1 MSKFIP
7 FILFVVVFCLISYSK
22 NQVEKRKNCGKPYD
36 ERQLLIQ
43 GKAYKY
49 AFFTAILYF
58 VILGAL
64 SVAAEREFVTTY
76 ANACIGMALS
86 LMVFVTY
93 STFQDAY
100 IGRNTNG
107 NFSMIIFLVCGIFML
122 VNTFVSKPTLV
133 VHGILQNTVGALVL
147 GILFSYVG
155 VILLIKKIIDGREA

>member
-1 MSKFIP
+1 MSKYIP
-7 FILFVVVFCLISYSK
+7 FILFVAAFCVISYSK
-22 NQVEKRKNCGKPYD
+22 NQVEKRKNGGKPYD

-49 AFFTAILYF
+49 AFFTVILYF

-64 SVAAEREFVTTY
+64 SVVSEREFITTY

-107 NFSMIIFLVCGIFML
+107 NFSMIIFLACGIFML
-122 VNTFVSKPTLV
+122 VNTLVSKPILIID
-133 VHGILQNTVGALVL
+133 GILQNSAGALVL

-155 VILLIKKIIDGREA
+155 LILLIKKIIDKREV

>member
-1 MSKFIP
+1 MSKL
-7 FILFVVVFCLISYSK
+7 ILFAALFCVISYSK
-22 NQVEKRKNCGKPYD
+22 NLVEKRKNCGKPYD

-64 SVAAEREFVTTY
+64 SVMTEKEFVTTY

-107 NFSMIIFLVCGIFML
+107 IFSMILFLACGIFML
-122 VNTFVSKPTLV
+122 VNTFVSKPILV
-133 VHGILQNTVGALVL
+133 VHGVLQNTVGALVL

-155 VILLIKKIIDGREA
+155 VILLIKKLIDRKEK